1 MNKAFKKFMNPFGI
15 GWAIGLVLP
24 GFLIVAAL
32 LKLILEQDVEMI
44 ITMAIMA
51 VPFVPALIRL
61 IRSRKFF
68 AAMKDEHLCQSME
81 QDFDQAMPMRKNS
94 IKFGE
99 QYVFLKRSGRILKYS
114 EITQVYQYIHKT
126 NGVEDQRLLKYV
138 DAKGKTR
145 KMCKL
150 DLKGKS
156 DIELTTILTLLL
168 KKNPDIKVG
177 YR

>member
-1 MNKAFKKFMNPFGI
+1 MLEVISTYILSLFPEGFKPADMFHALFY
-15 GWAIGLVLP
+15 LV
-24 GFLIVAAL
+24 GVA
-32 LKLILEQDVEMI
+32 LIL
-44 ITMAIMA
+44 A
-51 VPFVPALIRL
+51 ALIRL

-81 QDFDQAMPMRKNS
+81 QDFDKAMPMRKNS

-99 QYVFLKRSGRILKYS
+99 QYVFMKRSGRILKYS

-138 DAKGKTR
+138 DTKGKTR

-150 DLKGKS
+150 DLRGKS
-156 DIELTTILTLLL
+156 DIELTTIIALLL